1 MHQVP
6 AVKNRDPRKKLKRTV
21 DQIIIVPDP
30 ADARIGMK
38 TGNDGILKSFDG
50 PGGKAAGQ
58 KSNQGE

>member
-1 MHQVP
+1 
-6 AVKNRDPRKKLKRTV
+6 VKNWNPREKLKRTV

-38 TGNDGILKSFDG
+38 AGQDGILKSFGG